1 MNTTEIAKLT
11 YINAEND
18 ETVFLLEKLVK
29 QAFSRLACPR
39 NNNGL
44 YAELQQ
50 LVTEAYLLGK
60 SSLQLPGLLFPLE
73 LDNG

>member
-1 MNTTEIAKLT
+1 MNTAEFAKVT
-11 YINAEND
+11 SINAEND

>member
-1 MNTTEIAKLT
+1 MNTAEFAKVSLV
-11 YINAEND
+11 NSDNE

-50 LVTEAYLLGK
+50 LVTEAFLLGK
-60 SSLQLPGLLFPLE
+60 NSLQLQGLLFPME
-73 LDNG
+73 LDNS

>member
-1 MNTTEIAKLT
+1 MNTAEFAKVSLV
-11 YINAEND
+11 NSDNE

-50 LVTEAYLLGK
+50 LVTEAFLLGK
-60 SSLQLPGLLFPLE
+60 NSLQLQGLLFPLE
-73 LDNG
+73 LDNS